1 MSHPPQQPQLP
12 PPKKRNGPLIGLL
25 AAGGGLLLVVA
36 VLFTGLVA
44 PGFFLSE
51 HEPPSRTTTPLDL
64 NSGSVAAGKFLL
76 AVMSDDQAAAEAA
89 ACATGKTQVLEAA
102 RKLGASNA
110 QLTAGDP
117 VQTFENRMRID
128 LSGTIGSRKVSGEL
142 SVKRET
148 DGNYCVSGVIAP
160 S

>member
-1 MSHPPQQPQLP
+1 MSHPPQPGPQQPQLP

-51 HEPPSRTTTPLDL
+51 HEPPSRTTTPLD
-64 NSGSVAAGKFLL
+64 LL

>member
-1 MSHPPQQPQLP
+1 MP
-12 PPKKRNGPLIGLL
+12 RRVR
-25 AAGGGLLLVVA
+25 A
-36 VLFTGLVA
+36 
-44 PGFFLSE
+44 
-51 HEPPSRTTTPLDL
+51 TPLDL
-64 NSGSVAAGKFLL
+64 NSGSV
-76 AVMSDDQAAAEAA
+76 
-89 ACATGKTQVLEAA
+89 AA

-117 VQTFENRMRID
+117 EQTFENRMRIE